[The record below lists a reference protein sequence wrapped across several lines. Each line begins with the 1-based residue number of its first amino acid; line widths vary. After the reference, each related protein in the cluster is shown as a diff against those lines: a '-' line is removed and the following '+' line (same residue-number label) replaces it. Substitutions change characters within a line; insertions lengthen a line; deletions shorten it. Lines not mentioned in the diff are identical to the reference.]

1 MGKKAAEK
9 AKKKLEKDRKKAAE
23 KKAAELKKKKAAAE
37 SAKKAAVFAAEK
49 KKKADAAEKKVKAD
63 TKNAFA
69 AAEKK
74 AKTKTGLWPVSKSCS
89 WCDQG
94 SWGKVKDRAAC
105 QAKASSRKT
114 KHYTY
119 KPKSRLCRID
129 ENSQGCSRHG
139 SYARDAHGNCD
150 GNVHTQRENTALWP
164 ASKTCSWCD
173 QGSWGQVADQAACQ
187 IRALKNNA
195 RHYTYKPKSRLCR
208 IDANSKGCSRHG
220 SYGSSCDGNVHTWPR
235 RL

>member
-49 KKKADAAEKKVKAD
+49 KKKADAAEKK
-63 TKNAFA
+63 
-69 AAEKK
+69 

-94 SWGKVKDRAAC
+94 SWGKVTDQAAC

-187 IRALKNNA
+187 IRALQNNA